1 MNLPLNISV
10 NSIPI
15 WILFIVG
22 FALAFGIT
30 FRSIPVIVRVS
41 RLKNLCAVPNKRT
54 SHSNAVP
61 NLGGVAIFIGFIIST
76 IITAGEFF
84 TSELFYIIVALI
96 ILFFIGM
103 KDDILIIDPKKKFTA
118 QILVGLIIVI
128 LADIKIVNFFEIFN
142 IGSLSYLSSIL
153 LTVFMF
159 LLVINGFN
167 LIDGID
173 GLASGVGIL
182 VSLVFGAWFWSIN
195 SIEYAIMCFA
205 LAGSLIAFFIFNVF
219 GKKNKI
225 FLGDTGSMLV
235 GLTIGIIVVQF
246 LRLNLIAGP
255 DMNIQSSPAFV
266 ISILILPLFDTLRVF
281 VIRIHQGKSPFVA
294 DRQHIHHRMLELGF
308 THLQSTIILIA
319 VNGFFIIF
327 TYSFQ
332 RLGNIPLMLILLAM
346 ATIMS
351 FILLRLAKKRTRRL
365 LEIEFYRLHNL
376 EKIKRNKDVLIRQI
390 RRIEIPNPHR
400 VEVNSN

>member
-1 MNLPLNISV
+1 VNLPLNISV
-10 NSIPI
+10 NTIPI

-332 RLGNIPLMLILLAM
+332 QLGNIPLMLILLAM

>member
-1 MNLPLNISV
+1 VNLPLNISV
-10 NSIPI
+10 NSIPV

-30 FRSIPVIVRVS
+30 LRSIPVIVRVS
-41 RLKNLCAVPNKRT
+41 RLKNLCAIPNKRT

-118 QILVGLIIVI
+118 QIAVGLIIVI

-142 IGSLSYLSSIL
+142 IGSLSYISSIL

-182 VSLVFGAWFWSIN
+182 VSMVFGAWFWRIN
-195 SIEYAIMCFA
+195 NIEYAIMCFA
-205 LAGSLIAFFIFNVF
+205 LAGALIAFFIFNVF
-219 GKKNKI
+219 GKRNKI

-255 DMNIQSSPAFV
+255 DTNIQSSPAFV
-266 ISILILPLFDTLRVF
+266 ISMLILPLFDTLRVF
-281 VIRIHQGKSPFVA
+281 IIRIYQGKSPFVA

-319 VNGFFIIF
+319 VNGFFIVF

-332 RLGNIPLMLILLAM
+332 QLGNIPLMLILLFM
-346 ATIMS
+346 ATTMS
-351 FILLRLAKKRTRRL
+351 YILLKLAKKRTRRL

-390 RRIEIPNPHR
+390 RRIEMPAGHR

>member
-1 MNLPLNISV
+1 VNLPLNISV
-10 NSIPI
+10 NSIPV

-30 FRSIPVIVRVS
+30 LRSIPVIVRVS
-41 RLKNLCAVPNKRT
+41 RLKNLCAIPNKRT

-118 QILVGLIIVI
+118 QIAVGLIIVI
-128 LADIKIVNFFEIFN
+128 LADIKIVNFFDIFN
-142 IGSLSYLSSIL
+142 IGSLSYISSIL

-182 VSLVFGAWFWSIN
+182 VSMVFGAWFWRIN
-195 SIEYAIMCFA
+195 NIEYAIMSFA
-205 LAGSLIAFFIFNVF
+205 LAGALIAFFIFNVF
-219 GKKNKI
+219 GKRNKI

-255 DMNIQSSPAFV
+255 DTNIQSSPAFV
-266 ISILILPLFDTLRVF
+266 ISMLILPLFDTLRVF
-281 VIRIHQGKSPFVA
+281 IIRIYQGKSPFVA

-319 VNGFFIIF
+319 VNGFFIVF
-327 TYSFQ
+327 TYSLQ
-332 RLGNIPLMLILLAM
+332 QLGNIPLMLILLFM
-346 ATIMS
+346 ATAMS
-351 FILLRLAKKRTRRL
+351 YILLKLAKKRTRRL

-390 RRIEIPNPHR
+390 RRIEIPAAHR